1 MKYRNRIGKAVCGFA
16 VLVFAGGCSLAPP
29 EEFRSL
35 EEYRKAFPPR
45 LPWHP
50 EKNGGELTLQA
61 AQRFALANNPDYIS
75 AWHAVN
81 AARFR
86 YYQALSAYL
95 PRLDG
100 TSSFGQLFEQN
111 RGRVN
116 PPVGIELR
124 ERNLMTQN
132 SLNASLLLFDG
143 LAREFG
149 IGAAIRDYDRQAAS
163 DDNMRR
169 LLLRGV
175 AYAYYDILLAEEEAR
190 IAKANL
196 EFQQSSL
203 AQAESRFRF
212 GLVSR
217 AAVLNFKILANAA
230 KSNMLNAQYRADVSR
245 FALTALMGFSSLEPE
260 EKPRLSPLELDSSR
274 LPAELGFYINTALAN
289 RPDLK
294 AFRYQLDI
302 ARYRRYQAFSGF
314 LPVIVAFAGAGIGTN
329 ELHYGGTDHK
339 HSAYNSGTVHYGVR
353 ADWNLFNGFATF
365 NLLRERESLEREARF
380 KVEAAF
386 LACVNEVQSAY
397 ANYRNAF
404 EQVQLYSEIV
414 KWAYEQRQLVTVEYW
429 GGRETITRLNGAQS
443 DLVGAEGKVAIAIVE
458 LNKALAQLNA
468 AVNMPLEEESSRP
481 LPVPLWKNT
490 LENLLKRLDRQYPYV
505 TENDVT
511 GSAESDRP

>member
-149 IGAAIRDYDRQAAS
+149 VGAAIRDYDRQAAS

-169 LLLRGV
+169 LLLRGSQR
-175 AYAYYDILLAEEEAR
+175 R
-190 IAKANL
+190 IWN
-196 EFQQSSL
+196 
-203 AQAESRFRF
+203 
-212 GLVSR
+212 
-217 AAVLNFKILANAA
+217 
-230 KSNMLNAQYRADVSR
+230 
-245 FALTALMGFSSLEPE
+245 FSSPVWH
-260 EKPRLSPLELDSSR
+260 RR
-274 LPAELGFYINTALAN
+274 
-289 RPDLK
+289 K
-294 AFRYQLDI
+294 AG
-302 ARYRRYQAFSGF
+302 SG
-314 LPVIVAFAGAGIGTN
+314 
-329 ELHYGGTDHK
+329 
-339 HSAYNSGTVHYGVR
+339 SGS
-353 ADWNLFNGFATF
+353 F
-365 NLLRERESLEREARF
+365 
-380 KVEAAF
+380 
-386 LACVNEVQSAY
+386 
-397 ANYRNAF
+397 
-404 EQVQLYSEIV
+404 
-414 KWAYEQRQLVTVEYW
+414 
-429 GGRETITRLNGAQS
+429 
-443 DLVGAEGKVAIAIVE
+443 
-458 LNKALAQLNA
+458 
-468 AVNMPLEEESSRP
+468 
-481 LPVPLWKNT
+481 PVPLF
-490 LENLLKRLDRQYPYV
+490 
-505 TENDVT
+505 
-511 GSAESDRP
+511 

>member
-1 MKYRNRIGKAVCGFA
+1 M
-16 VLVFAGGCSLAPP
+16 
-29 EEFRSL
+29 
-35 EEYRKAFPPR
+35 
-45 LPWHP
+45 
-50 EKNGGELTLQA
+50 
-61 AQRFALANNPDYIS
+61 
-75 AWHAVN
+75 
-81 AARFR
+81 
-86 YYQALSAYL
+86 
-95 PRLDG
+95 
-100 TSSFGQLFEQN
+100 
-111 RGRVN
+111 
-116 PPVGIELR
+116 
-124 ERNLMTQN
+124 
-132 SLNASLLLFDG
+132 
-143 LAREFG
+143 
-149 IGAAIRDYDRQAAS
+149 
-163 DDNMRR
+163 
-169 LLLRGV
+169 
-175 AYAYYDILLAEEEAR
+175 
-190 IAKANL
+190 
-196 EFQQSSL
+196 
-203 AQAESRFRF
+203 
-212 GLVSR
+212 
-217 AAVLNFKILANAA
+217 
-230 KSNMLNAQYRADVSR
+230 
-245 FALTALMGFSSLEPE
+245 
-260 EKPRLSPLELDSSR
+260 
-274 LPAELGFYINTALAN
+274 
-289 RPDLK
+289 
-294 AFRYQLDI
+294 
-302 ARYRRYQAFSGF
+302 
-314 LPVIVAFAGAGIGTN
+314 IVAFAGAGIGTN

-511 GSAESDRP
+511 GSTESDRP